1 MKKGH
6 GYRMLRRGKVNF
18 SKALHA
24 ATQLELIHLDQ
35 HYWKPERRKLDN
47 QYGKPKYGLIGG
59 GEKQM

>member
-1 MKKGH
+1 MVIGCC
-6 GYRMLRRGKVNF
+6 GAGKSTF

-47 QYGKPKYGLIGG
+47 QYG
-59 GEKQM
+59 QNQNMD